1 MTDKNNILL
10 MIPDYLEGRLSA
22 QDRLIVETSIDQ
34 DAEFAAEFEFQKN
47 IKAALL
53 ANIDINVSDEL
64 GWARL
69 KKEIR
74 GIVTNILPPMIRLH
88 KTID

>member
-53 ANIDINVSDEL
+53 INGSSHRPSSIYRHK
-64 GWARL
+64 AP
-69 KKEIR
+69 IR
-74 GIVTNILPPMIRLH
+74 E
-88 KTID
+88 